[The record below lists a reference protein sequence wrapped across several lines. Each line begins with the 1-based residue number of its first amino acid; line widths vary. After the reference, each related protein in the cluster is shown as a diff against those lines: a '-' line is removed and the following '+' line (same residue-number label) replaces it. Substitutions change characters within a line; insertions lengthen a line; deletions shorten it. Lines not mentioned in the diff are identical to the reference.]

1 MTTCNATAGGID
13 PRRFFENIGDSYM
26 DLEKTLTQAIQD
38 GIREGVK
45 SKLGSSYGDNPLT
58 PMIAE
63 VLKKHDAAFRSMLS
77 EALTEAVGDVQFR
90 NEIKNAVRHTLAKT
104 LISRFG
110 GELEKQVNVL
120 KSDPTTRARITL
132 AIEEIVKERCTV

>member
-1 MTTCNATAGGID
+1 
-13 PRRFFENIGDSYM
+13 M
-26 DLEKTLTQAIQD
+26 DLESMLVRAIQD
-38 GIREGVK
+38 GMREGIK
-45 SKLGSSYGDNPLT
+45 NKLTQSYQNPLDDL
-58 PMIAE
+58 MKQA
-63 VLKKHDAAFRSMLS
+63 VAKHDAAIRSMLS
-77 EALTEAVGDVQFR
+77 DALASAIGDVQFR
-90 NEIKNAVRHTLAKT
+90 EEIKAAVRHTLAKT

>member
-1 MTTCNATAGGID
+1 
-13 PRRFFENIGDSYM
+13 M
-26 DLEKTLTQAIQD
+26 DIEKTLVGAIQD

-45 SKLGSSYGDNPLT
+45 SRLSNTYGNNPISKLIDEEL
-58 PMIAE
+58 E
-63 VLKKHDAAFRSMLS
+63 KHDADFRSMLS
-77 EALTEAVGDVQFR
+77 DALSSAVKDAEFR
-90 NEIKNAVRHTLAKT
+90 DQIKTAVRHTLAKT

-132 AIEEIVKERCTV
+132 AIEQIVKERCAV